1 MTCRSAVKRSTDKK
15 INPAAVKFIE
25 IRSKVGKKDELLMER
40 SIYEPF
46 TAEVL
51 AQSVER
57 VMVCSR
63 LRESRVR

>member
-1 MTCRSAVKRSTDKK
+1 M
-15 INPAAVKFIE
+15 
-25 IRSKVGKKDELLMER
+25 GKKDELLMER
-40 SIYEPF
+40 SIYGPF